1 MSAPEDIPEDREE
14 SFPCE
19 CGGSI
24 TKDED
29 NVFWQCDNCDFAKSI
44 EPIEMPRR

>member
-1 MSAPEDIPEDREE
+1 MPPEDIPEDREL

-24 TKDED
+24 TLMDGL
-29 NVFWQCDNCDFAKSI
+29 WSCDKCKTTLVDDGNHT
-44 EPIEMPRR
+44 